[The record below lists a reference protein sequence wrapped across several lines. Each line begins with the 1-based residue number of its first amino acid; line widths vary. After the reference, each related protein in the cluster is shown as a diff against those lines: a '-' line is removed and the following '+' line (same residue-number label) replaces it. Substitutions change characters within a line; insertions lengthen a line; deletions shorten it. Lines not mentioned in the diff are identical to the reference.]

1 MHASSVRIFLS
12 SRSFP
17 LSLIF
22 MINEDDKKLIGACG
36 IFCADCGIYQSY
48 KSQDRQRQEKIAKD
62 IFGENGR
69 AEQITCDGC
78 RGAMD
83 VHWSGECKIML
94 CTSERELL
102 ACSECAEFPCETLE
116 EFWAKGY
123 ESAKEN
129 ALRQKEM
136 GLENWLEKQKRE

>member
-1 MHASSVRIFLS
+1 
-12 SRSFP
+12 
-17 LSLIF
+17 

>member
-1 MHASSVRIFLS
+1 
-12 SRSFP
+12 
-17 LSLIF
+17 

-136 GLENWLEKQKRE
+136 GLENWLEKQKRK

>member
-1 MHASSVRIFLS
+1 
-12 SRSFP
+12 
-17 LSLIF
+17 
-22 MINEDDKKLIGACG
+22 MINEDDKRLIGACG

-48 KSQDRQRQEKIAKD
+48 TSHDRERQEKIAKD
-62 IFGENGR
+62 IFGED
-69 AEQITCDGC
+69 AEVKPEQIACDGC

-94 CTSERELL
+94 CIREKELL

-129 ALRQKEM
+129 ALRQKEI
-136 GLENWLEKQKRE
+136 GLENWLDKQKRE